1 MDYKVHIAKA
11 IDFIEDNLKQDI
23 DIYSCADVSGYSE
36 YHFLRIFKE
45 VTKLTPADYIR
56 KRRLTEIVKQMNQ
69 GSQYISEVAFEYGF
83 NSKENF
89 TRAFKA
95 EHNIL
100 PTEYRLAQNSL
111 KLYEKIEFD
120 AKPFYVTP
128 TIMSLNSFQLT
139 VYKCDEDS
147 PPSFW
152 NKYNSRKFSKR
163 LSNGIVCEDFGVSSW
178 NSLERKLDY
187 YIGIR
192 SEQAKGNLS
201 ETQSLYI
208 KGGLYAVFETPRASH
223 FDFVNAIHNTWH
235 YISAVWLPQSG
246 YKRTGEYEFE
256 SYIEESR
263 IFSEKIYIPIKEE
276 ENEKA

>member
-1 MDYKVHIAKA
+1 MDYKMHIAKA

-23 DIYSCADVSGYSE
+23 DIASCAVVSGYSE
-36 YHFLRIFKE
+36 YHFLRVFKE

-56 KRRLTEIVKQMNQ
+56 KRRLTEIVKQINR
-69 GSQYISEVAFEYGF
+69 GSQYISEIAFECGF

-89 TRAFKA
+89 IRAFKA

-100 PTEYRLAQNSL
+100 PTEYRSAQSSL

-120 AKPFYVTP
+120 TKPFSVTP
-128 TIMSLNSFQLT
+128 TIMNLNSFTLT

-147 PPSFW
+147 PPNFW

-163 LSNGIVCEDFGVSSW
+163 LSNGTVCEDFGVSSW

-192 SEQAKGNLS
+192 SEQANGNLS
-201 ETQSLYI
+201 GTQTLHI
-208 KGGLYAVFETPRASH
+208 QGGLYAVFETPQTTH
-223 FDFVNAIHNTWH
+223 FDFVNTIHNTWH
-235 YISAVWLPQSG
+235 YISTVWLPQSG
-246 YKRTGEYEFE
+246 YKRTGGYEFE
-256 SYIEESR
+256 SYVEESR
-263 IFSEKIYIPIKEE
+263 VFSEKIYIPIKMR
-276 ENEKA
+276 